1 MHIGEI
7 LSKSKVIAVVGL
19 SDNEKRASYQVASYL
34 LEQGYTIIPVN
45 PNIAEWK
52 GIKAYPSLADVR
64 GNVDIIDIFRKS
76 EFVSDIVDEAITLGA
91 SVIWMQLG
99 IVDEEAAERARNA
112 GLSVVMDRCLK
123 IEHQDWL
130 KSIKSGE

>member
-19 SDNEKRASYQVASYL
+19 SDNGERASYRVASYL

-45 PNIAEWK
+45 PKISQWK
-52 GIKAYPSLADVR
+52 GIPAYASLSQVR
-64 GNVDIIDIFRKS
+64 ETVDIIDIFRKS

-99 IVDEEAAERARNA
+99 VADEEAAKKARNA
-112 GLSVVMDRCLK
+112 GLTVVMDRCLK
-123 IEHQDWL
+123 IEHQEWR
-130 KSIKSGE
+130 KSIKRGE

>member
-7 LSKSKVIAVVGL
+7 LSKSRVIAVVGL

-34 LEQGYTIIPVN
+34 LGQGYTIIPVN
-45 PNIAEWK
+45 PKIAEWR

-64 GNVDIIDIFRKS
+64 EKVDIIDIFRKS

-91 SVIWMQLG
+91 GVIWMQLG

-130 KSIKSGE
+130 KSIKRAD

>member
-19 SDNEKRASYQVASYL
+19 SDKGERASYRVASYL

-45 PNIAEWK
+45 PKISQWK
-52 GIKAYPSLADVR
+52 GIPAYASLSQVR
-64 GNVDIIDIFRKS
+64 ETVDIIDIFRKS

-99 IVDEEAAERARNA
+99 VADEEAAKKARNA
-112 GLSVVMDRCLK
+112 GLTVVMDRCLK
-123 IEHQDWL
+123 IEHQEWR
-130 KSIKSGE
+130 KSIKRGE